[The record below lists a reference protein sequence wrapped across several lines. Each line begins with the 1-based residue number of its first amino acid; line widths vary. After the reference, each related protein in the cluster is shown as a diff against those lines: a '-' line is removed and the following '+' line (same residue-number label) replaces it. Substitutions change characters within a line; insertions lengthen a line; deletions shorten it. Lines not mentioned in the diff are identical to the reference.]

1 MPPLPHAA
9 YQIGMARSR
18 LSREKWITAG
28 FGAISAA
35 GPTALAAE
43 PLARE
48 LKTTKGSF
56 YWHFKDVPAFQ
67 DAVLTKWQ
75 ARALEQVLELL
86 QASGDADARLR
97 TFGQLVLAD
106 EVEPQLRI
114 WARNDTRVAQ
124 VLAEVDAQRLSYLT
138 RLLGQLGLRNADFA
152 RALQATLVG
161 LSLNAD
167 MDSAAYDTLIDTVLA
182 LQ

>member
-1 MPPLPHAA
+1 
-9 YQIGMARSR
+9 MAQQR
-18 LSREKWITAG
+18 LSKEKWITAG

-35 GPTALAAE
+35 GPSALAAE
-43 PLARE
+43 PLARA

-67 DAVLTKWQ
+67 QAVLTKWQ
-75 ARALEQVLELL
+75 ARALEQVLSLL
-86 QASGDADARLR
+86 QETGEADSRLR
-97 TFGQLVLAD
+97 TFGQAVLSD
-106 EVEPQLRI
+106 DVEPQLRI
-114 WARNDTRVAQ
+114 WARNDTRVSA
-124 VLAEVDAQRLSYLT
+124 VLAEVDKERLSYLT

-161 LSLNAD
+161 LSLTQD
-167 MDSAAYDTLIDTVLA
+167 KDSAAYDTLIDTVLA